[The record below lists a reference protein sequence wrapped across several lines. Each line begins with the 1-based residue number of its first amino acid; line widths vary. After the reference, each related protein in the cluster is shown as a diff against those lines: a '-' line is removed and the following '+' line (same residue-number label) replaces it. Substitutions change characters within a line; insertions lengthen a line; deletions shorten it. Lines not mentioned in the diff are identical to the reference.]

1 MANDSGKLTRR
12 ELGRK
17 ATIAGAAIAASSL
30 RSASA
35 SGTLPRRKLGKT
47 GLEVSILGL
56 GSSPLGQPFVDQAGA
71 TRIIDALLDEGVN
84 YIDTA
89 PIYGLSEIRLG
100 KSLKG
105 RRDKFVLV
113 SKVEATSSQD
123 ATWQVGES
131 LRKLQTD
138 YFDLVHI
145 HNVGRTDRFPD
156 LDVLTGELGALQ
168 GLRDLKKKGKIRH
181 IGVTC
186 HLRPKRTLPIME
198 TGDIEAVMCA
208 ANFVDRHTYN
218 FEGTVFTEAKKRGMG
233 IVAMKVLGGRVK
245 EDKGKL
251 SDHYD
256 DAVRYALG
264 IPGLS
269 VAIMG
274 MKNAAEVRQ
283 AAAAF
288 RAYRPFSDH
297 EISELTRKGKEMAND
312 WGELRGPVA
321 WEA

>member
-138 YFDLVHI
+138 YLDLVHI

-156 LDVLTGELGALQ
+156 LDVLTGDLGALQ
-168 GLRDLKKKGKIRH
+168 KTKAS
-181 IGVTC
+181 C
-186 HLRPKRTLPIME
+186 RTITMTLFA
-198 TGDIEAVMCA
+198 T
-208 ANFVDRHTYN
+208 H
-218 FEGTVFTEAKKRGMG
+218 
-233 IVAMKVLGGRVK
+233 
-245 EDKGKL
+245 
-251 SDHYD
+251 
-256 DAVRYALG
+256 
-264 IPGLS
+264 
-269 VAIMG
+269 
-274 MKNAAEVRQ
+274 
-283 AAAAF
+283 
-288 RAYRPFSDH
+288 
-297 EISELTRKGKEMAND
+297 
-312 WGELRGPVA
+312 
-321 WEA
+321 

>member
-1 MANDSGKLTRR
+1 MADDNRKLTRR
-12 ELGRK
+12 ELGKK

-30 RSASA
+30 SSASA
-35 SGTLPRRKLGKT
+35 NGTLPRRTLGKT
-47 GLEVSILGL
+47 GLEVSLLGL
-56 GSSPLGQPFVDQAGA
+56 GSSPLGQPFVDQSGA
-71 TRIIDALLDEGVN
+71 TRIIDALLEEGVN

-89 PIYGLSEIRLG
+89 PIYGMAEIRLG

-123 ATWQVGES
+123 ATWQVEES
-131 LRKLQTD
+131 LRKLRTD
-138 YFDLVHI
+138 YLDLVHI

-181 IGVTC
+181 IGLTC
-186 HLRPKRTLPIME
+186 HLRPKRAIPVMDTA
-198 TGDIEAVMCA
+198 DIEVVMCA

-218 FEGTVFTEAKKRGMG
+218 FEGTVFSEARKRGLG
-233 IVAMKVLGGRVK
+233 IVAMKVLGGRV
-245 EDKGKL
+245 EGDKGKL
-251 SDHYD
+251 SAHYG

-274 MKNAAEVRQ
+274 LKNAAEVRQ
-283 AAAAF
+283 AAAAV
-288 RAYRPFSDH
+288 RGYKPFSGQ
-297 EISELTRKGKEMAND
+297 EISELDRKGKEMAED

>member
-56 GSSPLGQPFVDQAGA
+56 GSSPLGQPFLDQAGA
-71 TRIIDALLDEGVN
+71 TRIIDALLDESVN

-138 YFDLVHI
+138 YLDLVHV

-156 LDVLTGELGALQ
+156 LDVLTGDLGALQ

-181 IGVTC
+181 IGLTC
-186 HLRPKRTLPIME
+186 HLRPKRALPIME

-218 FEGTVFTEAKKRGMG
+218 FEETVFAEAKKRGMG
-233 IVAMKVLGGRVK
+233 IVAMKVLGGRVE

-274 MKNAAEVRQ
+274 LKNAAKVHQ
-283 AAAAF
+283 AAKAV
-288 RAYRPFSDH
+288 RAYTR
-297 EISELTRKGKEMAND
+297 ISTLVSVLLTIGLPRTPLFM
-312 WGELRGPVA
+312 RV
-321 WEA
+321 